1 MSTKA
6 APIYLSAGQYKFDF
20 ISIFTD
26 ITSSSTA
33 TTIAASVTASYCHC
47 YHKHSQYT
55 QDFLLSTRCK
65 QFKI

>member
-26 ITSSSTA
+26 ITSSTA

-47 YHKHSQYT
+47 
-55 QDFLLSTRCK
+55 
-65 QFKI
+65 